1 MTKVTFYGHSSFL
14 IESGDD
20 QFLVDPFIS
29 PNPKAAHIEIDD
41 LKVGQIFLT
50 HAHQDHVAD
59 VEQVAGN
66 NEGCTVISNF
76 EIANY
81 YAKKSISSIGL
92 NHGGIWSNGQFSA
105 KYVPAIHTSSFA
117 DGTYGGNPGGWVFKL
132 ATGKTIYVA
141 GDTCLT
147 LDMKLIPLLMGP
159 VDLAILPIGGLFTMH
174 MEEALVAAQFVQ
186 TSEVIG
192 CHFDTFPPIE
202 IDHEEAK
209 ILFRKNDVNLHILE
223 IGGDLEV

>member
-1 MTKVTFYGHSSFL
+1 MTKVTFLGHSSFL
-14 IESGDD
+14 IASGED

-29 PNPKAAHIEIDD
+29 PNPKAAHINVDD
-41 LKVGQIFLT
+41 LRAGQIFLT

-59 VEQVAGN
+59 VERIAGN

-76 EIANY
+76 EIANH
-81 YAKKSISSIGL
+81 YAHESISSIGL

-117 DGTYGGNPGGWVFKL
+117 DGSYGGNPGGWVFTL
-132 ATGKTIYVA
+132 SSGKTIYVA

-147 LDMKLIPLLMGP
+147 QEMKLIPLLMGP
-159 VDLAILPIGGLFTMH
+159 IDLAILPIGGLFTMH
-174 MEEALVAAQFVQ
+174 AEEAIFAAQFVE
-186 TSEVIG
+186 TSNVIG

-202 IDHEEAK
+202 IDHEETVK
-209 ILFRKNDVNLHILE
+209 LFSQKNINLHILP
-223 IGGDLEV
+223 IGGELEL